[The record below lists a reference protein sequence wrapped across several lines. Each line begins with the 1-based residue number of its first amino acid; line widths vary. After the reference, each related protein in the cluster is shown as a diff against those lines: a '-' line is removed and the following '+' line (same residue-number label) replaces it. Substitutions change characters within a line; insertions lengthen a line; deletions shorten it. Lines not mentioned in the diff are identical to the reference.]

1 MTSDALSNNGNIPIA
16 YKPVSV
22 RLLSDICKKV
32 FIFRLLKVF
41 VVSIWTLATDT
52 NRYTKL
58 RIADSRFADYEVL
71 FLIVVNSCLELI
83 FHGKEVKVPGG
94 YEEWITYSSRTLNI
108 TDERIMV
115 ISLWILYND
124 LVKLQT
130 SFYKQIRYCVY
141 YNLVQL

>member
-41 VVSIWTLATDT
+41 VVSIWTLATDS

-83 FHGKEVKVPGG
+83 YHGKEVKVPGG
-94 YEEWITYSSRTLNI
+94 CEEWITYSSRTLNI

-115 ISLWILYND
+115 ISRWILYND

>member
-41 VVSIWTLATDT
+41 VVSIWTLATDSSQS

-83 FHGKEVKVPGG
+83 FHGKEMKVPGG
-94 YEEWITYSSRTLNI
+94 
-108 TDERIMV
+108 
-115 ISLWILYND
+115 LWGMNYIFQ
-124 LVKLQT
+124 KEH
-130 SFYKQIRYCVY
+130 
-141 YNLVQL
+141 